1 MKYLFASLTLF
12 LAFSGASLA
21 QAFEFFP
28 GAKYDPAIPTLK
40 QVVGHDVGERITFHH
55 ELEKYLTALEKAAPQ
70 RVKVF
75 THGNT
80 WEGKP
85 LYHLAIGSPEN
96 IARLAEIRVGLRKLA
111 DPRTTSKAEADRLAA
126 SLPALV
132 WLSYSVHGNEISSTD
147 AALQTAYHLL
157 AAQGDALVENAL
169 KNALIV
175 IDPMQNPDGRD
186 RFINYFRQNV
196 GRWPSEDLQ
205 SAEHNEV
212 WPGGRT
218 NHYLF
223 DMNRDWFAQTQIETQ
238 GRAKAYLEWFPQVFV
253 DLHEM
258 GTHSSYYFAPQA
270 LPLNPNMPK
279 FQLEWFPKFGRNNAK
294 WFDKFRFDY
303 FTREGYDAFYPG
315 YGEGWPTF
323 HGSIGMTYE
332 QASARGL
339 VAKRDDETVMHYRDT
354 VQHHFIASLS
364 TIENTANNREA
375 LLKYFYEYRRTA
387 IEEGKNETVKEYLIS
402 PGNDARRADRFAAM
416 LMNNGIEV
424 KRAEAAF
431 TNAKARDYY
440 DDKLESRQF
449 PAGTYVVSLSQ
460 PAKRLLKT
468 LMDKKTEQDKE
479 FVDEQRKRLSQRQR
493 DEFYDVTA
501 WSLPLLWDVTC
512 YSAEVESKGQF
523 TQLKDKP
530 NYPGSLK
537 GTKASLAYLLPWNSQ
552 ASAVALAEMF
562 RQDIRVHSADKEF
575 KLNGN
580 NFPRG
585 SLIIKIKDNPADL
598 HDRLQKIAA
607 ATSVDIYSTDDS
619 WVEGGIN
626 FGSANVTYLKRPRVA
641 LAYNTPTSANSVGWT
656 RYLIEQ
662 RYGYPVT
669 TLRTEQLGGMN
680 LSQFNVL
687 ILPEGSR
694 NGYTQMLNPTRL
706 REWIANGGTLIT
718 LGEASAWLTEEK
730 VGLLA
735 TKLEKRKKAD
745 ARSADTKA
753 EAKDSKPPAQ
763 PATQP
768 DATGKAVDQ
777 AIEPED
783 EFPSNTPGAIA
794 RLSVNQE
801 HWLGFGFG
809 ETTNTIVE
817 SNRIFTPLR
826 LDKGVNVARY
836 LPADKMLLS
845 GLMWE
850 DAQAQLPGK
859 AFLMYAR
866 IGRGNLVA
874 FAEEPNYRAFLDG
887 LNLMMMNAIFFGP
900 GHEMR
905 R

>member
-1 MKYLFASLTLF
+1 MKRTPLLFGLIIALSLS
-12 LAFSGASLA
+12 ALA
-21 QAFEFFP
+21 QNFEYFP
-28 GAKYDPAIPTLK
+28 GAKYDSTIPTLK
-40 QVVGHDVGERITFHH
+40 QIVGHNVGEKITLHH
-55 ELEKYLTALEKAAPQ
+55 EMEKYIFALEKAASG

-75 THGNT
+75 KHGET
-80 WEGKP
+80 WEGKS
-85 LYHLAIGSPEN
+85 LYHIAIGSPVN
-96 IARLAEIRVGLRKLA
+96 IARIDEIKTSMRKLA
-111 DPRTTSKAEADRLAA
+111 DPRVTSKSDADKLTS

-132 WLSYSVHGNEISSTD
+132 WLAYSVHGNEISSTD
-147 AALQTAYHLL
+147 AALMTAYHLL
-157 AAQGDALVENAL
+157 AAQGDSLVDNAL
-169 KNALIV
+169 KNSVVV

-186 RFINYFRQNV
+186 RFINYFRQNT

-223 DMNRDWFAQTQIETQ
+223 DMNRDWFAQTQPETQ
-238 GRAKAYLEWFPQVFV
+238 GRTRAYLDWFPLVFV

-258 GTHSSYYFAPQA
+258 GTHSSYYFAPQS

-279 FQLEWFPKFGRNNAK
+279 FQIEWFTKFGRNNAK

-332 QASARGL
+332 QASVRGL
-339 VAKRDDETVMHYRDT
+339 VAKRDDETVMTYRDS
-354 VQHHFIASLS
+354 VQHHFISSLS
-364 TIENTANNREA
+364 TIENTANNRES

-387 IEEGKNETVKEYLIS
+387 VEEGKSELIKEYIIA
-402 PGNDARRADRFAAM
+402 PGTDARKADRFAAM

-424 KRAEAAF
+424 KRAEAGF
-431 TNAKARDYY
+431 TNAKTRDYY
-440 DDKLESRQF
+440 DDKLDSRQF
-449 PAGTYVVSLSQ
+449 PAGTYIVSLTQ

-479 FVDEQRKRLSQRQR
+479 FVDEQRKRLNNRQR

-501 WSLPLLWDVTC
+501 WSLPLLWDITA
-512 YSAEVESKGQF
+512 YTAEVESKGQL
-523 TQLKDKP
+523 TLLKEQP
-530 NYPGSLK
+530 NYQGAIKGS
-537 GTKASLAYLLPWNSQ
+537 KANLAYLLPWNSQ
-552 ASAVALAEMF
+552 TSAMALADLF

-575 KLNGN
+575 KLAGITY
-580 NFPRG
+580 PRG
-585 SLIIKIKDNPADL
+585 SLIIKVKDNPNDL
-598 HDRLQKIAA
+598 HERLQKVA
-607 ATSVDIYSTDDS
+607 ATYGVDIFSTDDS

-626 FGSANVTYLKRPRVA
+626 FGSSNVQYLKKPRVA
-641 LAYNTPTSANSVGWT
+641 LAYNAPVSTNSVGWT

-662 RYGYPVT
+662 KYGYPVT
-669 TLRTEQLGGMN
+669 TVRAEQIGSAD
-680 LSQFNVL
+680 LSKYNVL

-694 NGYTQMLNPTRL
+694 SGYSQALNAAKL
-706 REWIANGGTLIT
+706 REWVSNGGTLIT
-718 LGEASAWLTEEK
+718 IGEASAWLTDERIN
-730 VGLLA
+730 LLA
-735 TKLEKRKKAD
+735 TKLEKQKKVD
-745 ARSADTKA
+745 AKPADTKA
-753 EAKDSKPPAQ
+753 ENKDGKALAQ
-763 PATQP
+763 PEE
-768 DATGKAVDQ
+768 TGKTIDK

-801 HWLGFGFG
+801 HWLGFGYG
-809 ETTNTIVE
+809 EMTNTIVE
-817 SNRIFTPLR
+817 SNRIFTPLK

-836 LPADKMLLS
+836 LPEGKMLLS

-859 AFLMYAR
+859 AFLMYSR
-866 IGRGNLVA
+866 IGSGHLVA

-887 LNLMMMNAIFFGP
+887 LNLMMMNAVLLGP
-900 GHEMR
+900 GH
-905 R
+905 

>member
-1 MKYLFASLTLF
+1 MKYLPLALLFA
-12 LAFSGASLA
+12 LALSFTALA
-21 QAFEFFP
+21 QPFEYFP

-40 QVVGHDVGERITFHH
+40 QVVGHDIGERITFHH
-55 ELEKYLTALEKAAPQ
+55 EMEKYLTALEKAAPT

-75 THGNT
+75 THGAT

-85 LYHLAIGSPEN
+85 LYHVAIGSLEN
-96 IARLAEIRVGLRKLA
+96 IARLGEIRVGLRKLA
-111 DPRTTSKAEADRLAA
+111 DPRTTNKAEADRLTA
-126 SLPALV
+126 SLPVLV
-132 WLSYSVHGNEISSTD
+132 WLAYSVHGNEISSTD

-157 AAQGDALVENAL
+157 AVQGDALVENAL
-169 KNALIV
+169 KNALII

-223 DMNRDWFAQTQIETQ
+223 DMNRDWFAQTQVETQ

-258 GTHSSYYFAPQA
+258 NTHSSYYFAPQA

-279 FQLEWFPKFGRNNAK
+279 IQLEWFPKFGRNNAK

-354 VQHHFIASLS
+354 VQHHFISSLA
-364 TIENTANNREA
+364 TIESTANNREA

-387 IEEGKNETVKEYLIS
+387 IEEGKNEVVKEYLIA

-416 LMNNGIEV
+416 LMSNGIEV
-424 KRAEAAF
+424 KRADAAF

-440 DDKLESRQF
+440 EDKLETRQF
-449 PAGTYVVSLSQ
+449 PAGTYLVSLSQ

-479 FVDEQRKRLSQRQR
+479 FVDEQRRRLSQRQR

-501 WSLPLLWDVTC
+501 WSLPLLWDVTA
-512 YSAEVESKGQF
+512 YSTEAESKGQF
-523 TQLKDKP
+523 TLLKDKP
-530 NYPGSLK
+530 SYPGSIK
-537 GTKASLAYLLPWNSQ
+537 GAKANLAYLLPWNSQ
-552 ASAVALAEMF
+552 NSAVALAEMF

-575 KLNGN
+575 KLGGTTY
-580 NFPRG
+580 PRG
-585 SLIIKIKDNPADL
+585 SLIIKLKDNPADL

-607 ATSVDIYSTDDS
+607 NAGVDIFSTDDS

-626 FGSANVTYLKRPRVA
+626 LGSANVQYLKRPRVA
-641 LAYNTPTSANSVGWT
+641 LAYNTPTFSNSVGWT

-680 LSQFNVL
+680 LSQYNVL

-694 NGYTQMLNPTRL
+694 GGYTQMLNPARL
-706 REWIANGGTLIT
+706 REWIAGGGTLIT
-718 LGEASAWLTEEK
+718 IGEASAWLADEK

-745 ARSADTKA
+745 ARPADTKA
-753 EAKDSKPPAQ
+753 ETKDAKAPAQ
-763 PATQP
+763 PPTPP

-777 AIEPED
+777 AIEPDD

-817 SNRIFTPLR
+817 SNRIFTPLK

-859 AFLMYAR
+859 AFLMYSR
-866 IGRGNLVA
+866 LGSGHIVA

-887 LNLMMMNAIFFGP
+887 LNLLVMNAVFFGP
-900 GHEMR
+900 GH
-905 R
+905 

>member
-1 MKYLFASLTLF
+1 MKSLSRL
-12 LAFSGASLA
+12 LLLCIVFSYTALA
-21 QAFEFFP
+21 QTFEFFP
-28 GAKYDPAIPTLK
+28 DAKYDAAIPTL
-40 QVVGHDVGERITFHH
+40 QQIVGHTIGERITFHH
-55 ELEKYLTALEKAAPQ
+55 EMEKYVQALEKAAPN
-70 RVKVF
+70 RVKLF
-75 THGNT
+75 KHGQT
-80 WEGKP
+80 WEGKT

-96 IARLAEIRVGLRKLA
+96 IARLDEIKAGMRKLS
-111 DPRTTSKAEADRLAA
+111 DPRTTSKSEADRLTS
-126 SLPALV
+126 SLPSLV
-132 WLSYSVHGNEISSTD
+132 WLAYSVHGNEISSTD
-147 AALQTAYHLL
+147 AALMTAYHLL
-157 AAQGDALVENAL
+157 AAQGDPLVDNAL
-169 KNALIV
+169 KNSIIV

-196 GRWPSEDLQ
+196 GRWASEDLI

-238 GRAKAYLEWFPQVFV
+238 GRAKAYLDWFPLVFV

-258 GTHSSYYFAPQA
+258 GSNSSYYFAPQA

-279 FQLEWFPKFGRNNAK
+279 FQLEWFTKFGRNNAK

-332 QASARGL
+332 QSSVRGL
-339 VAKRDDETVMHYRDT
+339 VVKRDDETVMHYRDS

-375 LLKYFYEYRRTA
+375 LLKYFYEFRRTA
-387 IEEGKNETVKEYLIS
+387 VEEGKNEVVKEYIIA
-402 PGNDARRADRFAAM
+402 PGSDARKADRFAAM

-424 KRAEAAF
+424 KRADAAF
-431 TNAKARDYY
+431 TNGKARDYY
-440 DDKLESRQF
+440 EDKLESRQF
-449 PAGTYVVSLSQ
+449 PVGTYIVSLSQ

-479 FVDEQRKRLSQRQR
+479 FIDEQRRRLSNRQR

-501 WSLPLLWDVTC
+501 WSLPLLWDITA
-512 YSAEVESKGQF
+512 YTAETESKGQM
-523 TQLKDKP
+523 TLLKDKP
-530 NYPGSLK
+530 NYPGSVK
-537 GTKASLAYLLPWNSQ
+537 GNKANLAYLMPWNSQ
-552 ASAVALAEMF
+552 ASAMALADLF
-562 RQDIRVHSADKEF
+562 RQDIRVHSADKAF
-575 KLNGN
+575 TLGGN
-580 NFPRG
+580 TYPRG
-585 SLIIKIKDNPADL
+585 SLLIKIKDNPTDL
-598 HDRLQKIAA
+598 YERLQKVAA
-607 ATSVDIYSTDDS
+607 ANHVDFFSTDDS
-619 WVEGGIN
+619 WVDGGIN
-626 FGSANVTYLKRPRVA
+626 LGSSNVQYLKKPRVA
-641 LAYNTPTSANSVGWT
+641 LAYNTPTSTNSVGWV

-662 RYGYPVT
+662 KYGYPVT
-669 TLRTEQLGGMN
+669 TIRTEQIGGAN
-680 LSQFNVL
+680 LSNYNVL
-687 ILPEGSR
+687 ILPEGQR
-694 NGYTQMLNPTRL
+694 GGYAQMLNPARL
-706 REWIANGGTLIT
+706 RDWVANGGTLIT
-718 LGEASAWLTEEK
+718 IGEAAAWAADEK

-745 ARSADTKA
+745 AKSADTKA
-753 EAKDSKPPAQ
+753 ESKDGKPPVQ
-763 PATQP
+763 PPAES
-768 DATGKAVDQ
+768 DAANRAIDK

-801 HWLGFGFG
+801 HWLGFGYG

-817 SNRIFTPLR
+817 SNRIFTPLK

-836 LPADKMLLS
+836 LPEGKMLLS
-845 GLMWE
+845 GLMWD

-859 AFLMYAR
+859 AFLMYSR
-866 IGRGNLVA
+866 IGSGHLVA

-887 LNLMMMNAIFFGP
+887 LNLMLMNAVFFGP
-900 GHEMR
+900 GH
-905 R
+905 